1 MQCDTLNKVNLSP
14 SKCSNA
20 INNMTLLRLQ
30 KYYKNTDVSD
40 PSKLQLKQINAL
52 LGKKPKSPAIS
63 NNNSKMPGY
72 VFSTSA
78 HFCKTGSKLHGV
90 KGSVCEKCYALKG
103 NYKYTNV
110 VNGLTLNSIGIAF
123 YEAMQDYS
131 VWTVALAEL
140 IRRRCIVKEIKDED
154 GNVIAIEDNTWFR
167 FHDSGDT
174 QSVLH
179 LKAINDICLLN
190 PSVNFWLPTREG
202 KFVKE
207 FLKTNKVATNLCIR
221 ISAHM
226 VGKKASD
233 FGTGLPTSTVSYNE
247 SDHKCI
253 APQQGGSCD
262 GDLMNC
268 RNCWDSSVQN
278 VDYPQH

>member
-1 MQCDTLNKVNLSP
+1 MQCVTLNKVNLSP

-20 INNMTLLRLQ
+20 VNNMTLLRLQ
-30 KYYKNTDVSD
+30 KYYRNTDVSD
-40 PSKLQLKQINAL
+40 PSKLLIKEIRGL
-52 LGKKPKSPAIS
+52 LGKKPGSPAIS
-63 NNNSKMPGY
+63 NKNSKMPGF
-72 VFSTSA
+72 VFSASA
-78 HFCKTGSKLHGV
+78 HYCKTGSALHGV
-90 KGSVCEKCYALKG
+90 EGSVCENCYALKG
-103 NYKYTNV
+103 NFAYTNV
-110 VNGLTLNSIGIAF
+110 VMGLTLNSIGIAF
-123 YEAMQDYS
+123 YEAMQDYN

-140 IRRRCIVKEIKDED
+140 IKRRCVIKEIKDDE
-154 GNVIAIEDNTWFR
+154 GNIIAIEDNTWFR
-167 FHDSGDT
+167 FHDSGDI
-174 QSVLH
+174 QSMLH

-190 PSVNFWLPTREG
+190 PSVKFWLPTREG

-247 SDHKCI
+247 SEHKCI
-253 APQQGGSCD
+253 APKQGGACD
-262 GDLMNC
+262 GEIMNC
-268 RNCWDSSVQN
+268 RNCWDPTIPN